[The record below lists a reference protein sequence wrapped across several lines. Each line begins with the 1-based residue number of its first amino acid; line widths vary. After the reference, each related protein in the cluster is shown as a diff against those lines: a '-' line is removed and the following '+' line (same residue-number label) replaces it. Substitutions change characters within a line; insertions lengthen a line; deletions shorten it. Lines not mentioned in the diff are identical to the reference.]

1 MEKFILEKE
10 YRLFE
15 QAKQAKILHLSQ
27 GTGISVEVVLVP
39 HPRLRKTRD
48 SFHFDELAIKGI
60 QARGNRVSTKAIQRV
75 RILPKQ
81 NPGGVQMSFN
91 SNTGGGQG

>member
-1 MEKFILEKE
+1 
-10 YRLFE
+10 
-15 QAKQAKILHLSQ
+15 
-27 GTGISVEVVLVP
+27 TGISVEVVLVP

-91 SNTGGGQG
+91 SNPGGGEG